1 MSIKEGLLDQN
12 RMVSDIICLLTL
24 LKNENEKVV
33 IRKAKK
39 SRTFIVE
46 TRFLNKAKKL
56 FDKRKVIVNAFEKK
70 DIIPGDLKPEPDLEE
85 LESPEKT
92 IAEKKKLRRQKNI
105 MK

>member
-1 MSIKEGLLDQN
+1 
-12 RMVSDIICLLTL
+12 MVSDIICLLTL

-39 SRTFIVE
+39 SRTFTVE

-70 DIIPGDLKPEPDLEE
+70 DIIPGDLNLI
-85 LESPEKT
+85 L
-92 IAEKKKLRRQKNI
+92 KN
-105 MK
+105 

>member
-39 SRTFIVE
+39 SRTFTVE

-70 DIIPGDLKPEPDLEE
+70 DIIPGDFLEE

>member
-39 SRTFIVE
+39 SRTFTVE

-56 FDKRKVIVNAFEKK
+56 FDKRKDKLSMH
-70 DIIPGDLKPEPDLEE
+70 LKRKILF
-85 LESPEKT
+85 LG
-92 IAEKKKLRRQKNI
+92 I
-105 MK
+105 